1 MKIRGKLVVAFL
13 LITLFPVAMFLL
25 SSNFIIHK
33 EADYLNDNYYI
44 ECDGLEN
51 MVNPYKLLQK
61 ITEQDYN
68 MLIDTAENHPE
79 NLLNVDYLMRINS
92 LLEKHHAF
100 LILRHNGSDVFIGNE
115 ELYDKMPTLPAFYD
129 GEWDNQY
136 LSLMD
141 QKNSIIIQ
149 TKDYYYRDNSK
160 GQLFL
165 ATDVSGLFTHWHQFI
180 LELLY
185 SYLLIIFI
193 TALLLITWIYRSIV
207 LPLNILRIAT
217 HQIGAGNLDQPVQI
231 LSTDEIGEL
240 CQDFDEMRL
249 DLKNMID
256 EQTHYEENMRSMLS
270 SISHDLQTP
279 LTAIKGYAE
288 GLLDGIAQTPE
299 MQEKYL
305 HTVLHK
311 ANDMAYLVSELALF
325 AQMEQDILTYHF
337 TPLDVTDYFSDC
349 MEDLELDIETMGM
362 TLSYY
367 NNTAPGTQIYAD
379 PEQLKRVIYNIVNNA
394 AKYACQTPS
403 TLHVRIEETLP
414 QNPPPP
420 LYRQLSKDGT
430 DLEPQEKPPE
440 YIRIQIEDEGPGI
453 PVQDLPHIFDRFYRA
468 DTSRNSSTGGSGL
481 GLSIVRKIITDHGGH
496 VWAESIEGVGTNIN
510 LALKKYKKDDRI
522 PKK

>member
-13 LITLFPVAMFLL
+13 LITLFPVGMFLL
-25 SSNFIIHK
+25 SSNFFIHK
-33 EADYLNDNYYI
+33 EVDYLNDNYYI
-44 ECDGLEN
+44 ECDGFEN
-51 MVNPYKLLQK
+51 MINPYKLLHK

-79 NLLNVDYLMRINS
+79 NLLNTEYLTRINT
-92 LLEKHHAF
+92 LLQKRHAF
-100 LILRHNGSDVFIGNE
+100 LILRHDGSDVFIGNE
-115 ELYDKMPTLPAFYD
+115 ELYSKMPALPAFHD
-129 GEWDNQY
+129 SEWDNRH
-136 LSLMD
+136 LTLMD
-141 QKNSIIIQ
+141 QNNSIIIQ
-149 TKDYYYRDNSK
+149 AKEYYYLDNSK
-160 GQLFL
+160 GQLYL
-165 ATDVSGLFTHWHQFI
+165 ATDVSGLFTHWHRFI

-193 TALLLITWIYRSIV
+193 TALLLIAWIYRSIV

-240 CQDFDEMRL
+240 CRDFDEMRL
-249 DLKNMID
+249 HLKNMID

-305 HTVLHK
+305 HTVLRK
-311 ANDMAYLVSELALF
+311 ANDMAYLVSELSLF

-362 TLSYY
+362 KLSYY
-367 NNTAPGTQIYAD
+367 NNTTPGTQVYAD

-430 DLEPQEKPPE
+430 DLKPQEKPAE

-453 PVQDLPHIFDRFYRA
+453 PTQDLPHIFERFYRA
-468 DTSRNSSTGGSGL
+468 DTSRSSSTGGSGL
-481 GLSIVRKIITDHGGH
+481 GLSIVQKIITDHGGS
-496 VWAESIEGVGTNIN
+496 VWAESIEGVGTSIN
-510 LALKKYKKDDRI
+510 FVLKKYTGD
-522 PKK
+522 

>member
-13 LITLFPVAMFLL
+13 LITLFPVAMFLI
-25 SSNFIIHK
+25 SGNFIIHK
-33 EADYLNDNYYI
+33 EVNYLSDNYQV
-44 ECDGLEN
+44 ECDSLGN
-51 MVNPYKLLQK
+51 FINPYKLLRK
-61 ITEQDYN
+61 ITEHDYN
-68 MLIDTAENHPE
+68 MLINTAENHPE
-79 NLLNVDYLMRINS
+79 TLLDTENLNRINKM
-92 LLEKHHAF
+92 LQNRHAF
-100 LILRHNGSDVFIGNE
+100 LILRHNGTDVFIGNK
-115 ELYDKMPTLPAFYD
+115 ELYNKMPMLPAFH
-129 GEWDNQY
+129 GNGWDSQR
-136 LSLMD
+136 LTFMD

-149 TKDYYYRDNSK
+149 EKDYYFRDNSE

-165 ATDVSGLFTHWHQFI
+165 ATDVSGLFTHWHRFI
-180 LELLY
+180 QEMLY

-193 TALLLITWIYRSIV
+193 TALLLIAWIYRSIV

-240 CQDFDEMRL
+240 CRDFDEMRQ

-256 EQTHYEENMRSMLS
+256 EQTHYEENMRSMIS

-311 ANDMAYLVSELALF
+311 ANDMTYLVSELALF

-337 TPLDVTDYFSDC
+337 TPLNVADYFADC

-362 TLSYY
+362 KLSYY
-367 NNTAPGTQIYAD
+367 NNTTSGTQIYAD

-394 AKYACQTPS
+394 AKYVRQTPS

-420 LYRQLSKDGT
+420 LYRQLGKDGT
-430 DLEPQEKPPE
+430 DLEPQKKPSE

-453 PVQDLPHIFDRFYRA
+453 PSQDLPYIFDRFYRA
-468 DTSRNSSTGGSGL
+468 DTSRSSSTGGSGL
-481 GLSIVRKIITDHGGH
+481 GLSIVQKIITDHGGK
-496 VWAESIEGVGTNIN
+496 VWAESIEGVGTSIN
-510 LALKKYKKDDRI
+510 FVLKKYTED
-522 PKK
+522 